1 MTNLPD
7 RDRPSPNPSLEREG
21 SFTPRIL
28 IIAGSDS
35 GGGAGI
41 QADIKTVTMLGG
53 HAMTAVTAITAQ
65 NTLGVQAVLPVPTDM
80 VIAQIESCV
89 TDIGVDAVKIGM
101 IGSAATAHAVADFLE
116 ALPSTA
122 PFPGEGRG
130 PVTQADEATRSTRFS
145 AAAQLGRGLR
155 RGSDTGRIPI
165 VFDPVMVATSGDV
178 LADAA
183 TIAAFERLMRIAS
196 VVTPN
201 LPELRA
207 LGGPDAVLSHG
218 CALLIKGGH
227 GDGETLTDRLI
238 GSEGEIAH
246 WSSDR
251 IATTSTHGTG
261 CTLASAIATFL
272 AEGRSLKASIARAR
286 QFVRLALHDAP
297 GLGGGHGPMGH
308 QAVRLDFGPEVRLN
322 QVTVGCDDYAASR
335 DFYRTLGLTQ
345 IVATDDGHYARF
357 EAPGGATLS
366 IEHGATATVFFECND
381 LDAEVARSQ
390 AVGLVFDHLP
400 IEQEW
405 LWREARLTDPAGNT
419 ICLYQAGEN
428 RRYPP
433 WRLPNA

>member
-1 MTNLPD
+1 M
-7 RDRPSPNPSLEREG
+7 
-21 SFTPRIL
+21 TPRIL

-41 QADIKTVTMLGG
+41 QADLKTVTMLGG
-53 HAMTAVTAITAQ
+53 HAMTAITAITAQ
-65 NTLGVQAVLPVPTDM
+65 NTLGVQAVLPVPTEM

-89 TDIGVDAVKIGM
+89 SDIGVDAVKIGM
-101 IGSAATAHAVADFLE
+101 IGSAETAHAVADWLE
-116 ALPSTA
+116 AHLSAT

-130 PVTQADEATRSTRFS
+130 PVMQPDEATRSTRFS
-145 AAAQLGRGLR
+145 DAARLGPCLRGGR
-155 RGSDTGRIPI
+155 DTGRIPI
-165 VFDPVMVATSGDV
+165 VFDPVMVATSGDT
-178 LADAA
+178 LADTA

-201 LPELRA
+201 LPELQA
-207 LGGPDAVLSHG
+207 LGGPGSVLAHG
-218 CALLIKGGH
+218 CALLVKGGH
-227 GDGETLTDRLI
+227 GKGDTLTDRLI
-238 GSEGEIAH
+238 GLDGDIAY

-251 IATTSTHGTG
+251 ITTTSTHGTG

-272 AEGRSLKASIARAR
+272 AEGRSLEASVASAR
-286 QFVRLALHDAP
+286 QFVRLALRDAP

-308 QAVRLDFGPEVRLN
+308 HAVRLDSGPERRLN
-322 QVTVGCDDYAASR
+322 QVTLPLGAGSVA
-335 DFYRTLGLTQ
+335 FYRTLGLTQ

-366 IEHGATATVFFECND
+366 VEAQARPTVFFECDD
-381 LDAEVARSQ
+381 LDAEVARLQ
-390 AVGLVFDHLP
+390 AAGLIFDHVP
-400 IEQEW
+400 QDQEW